1 MAQGGV
7 AGTDMS
13 LLQGKT
19 PGDVRPA
26 PSLGG
31 AGFYSSM
38 SLHSQLPIDVF
49 QVFLQD
55 LHFQMMVVVV
65 YTHSDESDN
74 HLQRDYYLFAAR
86 NRGDKHD
93 TKFMN
98 SAWRQL
104 FCQGML
110 MFALQ
115 PSFPFICRCF

>member
-7 AGTDMS
+7 VGKDMS
-13 LLQGKT
+13 LLQGKA

-55 LHFQMMVVVV
+55 LLLCLQGHGI
-65 YTHSDESDN
+65 EADN
-74 HLQRDYYLFAAR
+74 
-86 NRGDKHD
+86 K
-93 TKFMN
+93 
-98 SAWRQL
+98 
-104 FCQGML
+104 
-110 MFALQ
+110 
-115 PSFPFICRCF
+115 